1 MRVADQP
8 FGVTTLPTSKILR
21 GDPVTLFSWLAKEFF
36 LFIYLIFFFF
46 FIAKW
51 LT

>member
-36 LFIYLIFFFF
+36 LFFFYFLFF